1 MKLFCAIVGVAGSA
15 FEVDIDDGA
24 SVSAL
29 KKAIKDVKPRTIT
42 TDEPDQLQ
50 LFLAKTDDGAW
61 LESDSEDVK
70 KLKKGE
76 KTVAVEA
83 LTSEEKELQ
92 GESGLQKV
100 LTGMPKPS
108 TDQIHVLVVVPEQD
122 NLRSPAMVLLE
133 VMLPHILTHA
143 PTTRTERNRGFKE
156 QLCNFYGCYRR
167 KKSWQRIFVIGDDAN
182 IGYRRCEECFIRD
195 DTDAF
200 RLKLFDPD
208 IRDTRLIDLTDRN
221 GNQVLSAEQIGVLFN
236 SVSLAKKRCHFD
248 VQTTF
253 GDVDGSTLT
262 FTGLERPFYR
272 CLNLQARVARMIAL
286 KKHWIDASYD
296 FPDFWSEVSLDD
308 KMEMFH
314 RSIFNAD
321 ATV

>member
-1 MKLFCAIVGVAGSA
+1 MLSPKEVLGAINEYLSLVMMQIS
-15 FEVDIDDGA
+15 DIDD
-24 SVSAL
+24 
-29 KKAIKDVKPRTIT
+29 VKNG
-42 TDEPDQLQ
+42 LL
-50 LFLAKTDDGAW
+50 LFKP
-61 LESDSEDVK
+61 LEHAFDYF
-70 KLKKGE
+70 
-76 KTVAVEA
+76 
-83 LTSEEKELQ
+83 
-92 GESGLQKV
+92 
-100 LTGMPKPS
+100 
-108 TDQIHVLVVVPEQD
+108 QI
-122 NLRSPAMVLLE
+122 S
-133 VMLPHILTHA
+133 
-143 PTTRTERNRGFKE
+143 
-156 QLCNFYGCYRR
+156 
-167 KKSWQRIFVIGDDAN
+167 
-182 IGYRRCEECFIRD
+182 FIRD